1 MPPSAQSGRYAIV
14 FADIAGSTRLYE
26 TMGDE
31 AAQRQIADRIALI
44 RAVTSEHHGTV
55 IKTIGDEVMCR
66 FDKAADAVLAARA
79 MQEANE
85 RVNPT
90 NLSPLLLRIGLH
102 CGPALLKENDLFG
115 DAVNIAAR
123 MASVAKAG
131 QIITTEETIR
141 GLPPLLVEQARKFDV
156 AQIKGKQD
164 PLVMYQIL
172 WQRDNLT
179 AFQTTGTL
187 RTALQQGF
195 LRLRFQDTEKLLT
208 AESGPVTLGRDVA
221 CDIMVP
227 STYSSRQHAR
237 IEYRRAKFVLIDQS
251 TNGTYVK
258 TGDHPPV
265 YLRREEAPLVGD
277 GVISLGEAIV
287 DGNPHLLHFTS
298 S

>member
-1 MPPSAQSGRYAIV
+1 MSPTPSSDRYAIV
-14 FADIAGSTRLYE
+14 FADIAGSTQLYE
-26 TMGDE
+26 ILGDE
-31 AAQRQIADRIALI
+31 AAQRQIADRLALI
-44 RAVTSEHHGTV
+44 RNVTLEHGGTV

-66 FDKAADAVLAARA
+66 FGNAADSVLAVRA

-85 RVNPT
+85 RLNPT
-90 NLSPLLLRIGLH
+90 NVSPLMLRIGLH
-102 CGPALLKENDLFG
+102 YGPALLRENDLFG

-141 GLPPLLVEQARKFDV
+141 ELPPLLAEQARKFDV
-156 AQIKGKQD
+156 AQIKGKQE

-172 WQRDNLT
+172 WQRDNVT
-179 AFQTTGTL
+179 AFQSTSTL

-195 LRLRFQDTEKLLT
+195 LRLRYQENEKLLT
-208 AESGPVTLGRDVA
+208 AESRPITLGRDPT

-237 IEYRRAKFVLIDQS
+237 IEFRRAKFVLIDQS
-251 TNGTYVK
+251 TNGTYVR
-258 TGDHPPV
+258 TGNQPAV

-277 GVISLGEAIV
+277 GIISLGEAIA
-287 DGNPHLLHFTS
+287 DGNPRLLHFTS

>member
-1 MPPSAQSGRYAIV
+1 MSPEPSADHYTIV
-14 FADIAGSTRLYE
+14 FADIAGSTQLYE
-26 TMGDE
+26 LLGDE

-44 RAVTSEHHGTV
+44 RDVTLEHQGTV
-55 IKTIGDEVMCR
+55 IKTIGDEVMSR
-66 FDKAADAVLAARA
+66 FSSATDAVLAVRA

-85 RVNPT
+85 RINPT
-90 NLSPLLLRIGLH
+90 NISPLLLRIGLH
-102 CGPALLKENDLFG
+102 YGPALLRENDLFG

-131 QIITTEETIR
+131 QIITTADTIR
-141 GLPPLLVEQARKFDV
+141 MIPPLLAEQARKFDV
-156 AQIKGKQD
+156 AQIKGKQE

-172 WQRDNLT
+172 WQRDNVT
-179 AFQTTGTL
+179 AFQSTGSL
-187 RTALQQGF
+187 RTALQHGF
-195 LRLRFQDTEKLLT
+195 LRLRYQGIEKLLT
-208 AESGPVTLGRDVA
+208 AETGPVTLGRDA
-221 CDIMVP
+221 SCEILVP

-237 IEYRRAKFVLIDQS
+237 IEYRRSKFVLIDQS

-258 TGDHPPV
+258 TGNHLAV

-287 DGNPHLLHFTS
+287 DDNPHLLHFTS